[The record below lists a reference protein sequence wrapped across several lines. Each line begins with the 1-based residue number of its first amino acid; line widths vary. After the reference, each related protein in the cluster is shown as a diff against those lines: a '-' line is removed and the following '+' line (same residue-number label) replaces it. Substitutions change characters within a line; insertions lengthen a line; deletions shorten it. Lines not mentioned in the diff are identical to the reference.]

1 MDFMEAIKRRHA
13 VRSYEDRPIA
23 ADARHEMQE
32 LLSQLNLES
41 GLSMQLV
48 LNEPKAFS
56 GFMAHYGKFSGVKNY
71 IALIGKK
78 GPGLDEDCG
87 CYGEKA
93 VLRAQLLGLNTC
105 WAAMTYQKVPGA
117 LRIAPRGEAGCG
129 NRPRLRHDPGRGPS
143 GKAGRAALRGGWADA
158 PVVPPG
164 HGGGPA
170 GPYRH
175 EPAEVPFFAQGRR
188 GVREAGERLLH
199 QNGPGNRQM
208 PL

>member
-117 LRIAPRGEAGCG
+117 LRIAPGEKLAAVIALGYG
-129 NRPRLRHDPGRGPS
+129 TTQGAAHPVKPVERLC
-143 GKAGRAALRGGWADA
+143 DA